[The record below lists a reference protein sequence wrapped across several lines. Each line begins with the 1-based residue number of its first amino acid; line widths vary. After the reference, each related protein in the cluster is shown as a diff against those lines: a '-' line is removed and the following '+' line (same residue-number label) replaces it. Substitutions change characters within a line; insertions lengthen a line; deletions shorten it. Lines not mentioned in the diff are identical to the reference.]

1 MITYEEWYTLA
12 ASWMKAWLAIST
24 TPVSMEDETPHVAKY
39 YTASRELLAIPVDYT
54 TRNSLYKR
62 GLWTGGNS
70 VMM

>member
-39 YTASRELLAIPVDYT
+39 STASRERLAT
-54 TRNSLYKR
+54 SRLYD
-62 GLWTGGNS
+62 
-70 VMM
+70 